1 MLNLWMLA
9 AVVSTASSLGNLTII
24 GDSITSGYGLP
35 GYVSGDNY
43 SAPGSF
49 GSILSDEAEGY
60 RNLAVDG
67 RKSAELLA
75 VLSENEM
82 TDAIS
87 AADNIVISIGGN
99 DFLKPLFAAIK
110 MEAIT
115 DTAIIQAILNGTFKA
130 EMISEYTNRILTAAL
145 SAAENVDTS
154 AIADNIRQ
162 ITERIHELNPE
173 AQIVLLTVYNPF
185 NGNVLLS
192 AAGSVADEK
201 LTELNGGIKSL
212 ESNYVR
218 IADIY
223 EAFRGK
229 EGQTTNINKL
239 DIHPNSEGHTIIGE
253 EVQKALL
260 KSR

>member
-9 AVVSTASSLGNLTII
+9 AVVSTVSSLGNLTII
-24 GDSITSGYGLP
+24 GDSIATGYGLT

-43 SAPGSF
+43 SASGSF
-49 GSILSDEAEGY
+49 GSILSTESEDY

-67 RKSAELLA
+67 RKSSELLA
-75 VLSENEM
+75 ALSEGEM
-82 TDAIS
+82 TEAIS
-87 AADNIVISIGGN
+87 NADNIVISIGGN
-99 DFLKPLFAAIK
+99 DFLKPLFTAIK
-110 MEAIT
+110 KEAIT
-115 DTAIIQAILNGTFKA
+115 DTTIIQAILDGTFKA

-145 SAAENVDTS
+145 SAAESVDTS
-154 AIADNIRQ
+154 AIAENIRQ
-162 ITERIHELNPE
+162 VTERIHELNPE
-173 AQIVLLTVYNPF
+173 ARIVLLTVYNPF

-201 LTELNGGIKSL
+201 LAELNGEIKSL
-212 ESNYVR
+212 ESDCVK

-239 DIHPNSEGHTIIGE
+239 DIHPNSEGHIIIGR
-253 EVQKALL
+253 EVRKAFL
-260 KSR
+260 KSE